1 MGGNGNRTCVSWH
14 ALVFAMH
21 LQGQLMDPW
30 ELIRLLGDDASTLVK
45 DFSSM
50 KPLQTLVPVHTI
62 ASFLNHTVR
71 V

>member
-1 MGGNGNRTCVSWH
+1 
-14 ALVFAMH
+14 
-21 LQGQLMDPW
+21 MDPW